1 MEKKAITL
9 RTTINATIQKVWSY
23 FTQPAYIQ
31 QWNFASTEWHCPMAT
46 NDLRKGGSFSY
57 TMAAKDG
64 TKSFDFK
71 GIYDEVKTNKYL
83 IYTLEDGRKV
93 EVTFLANGE
102 QTEMIEIFEAEISN
116 DLEMQRAAWQAI
128 LNNFKAL
135 AEAK

>member
-9 RTTINATIQKVWSY
+9 RTTINASIQKVWSY
-23 FTQPAYIQ
+23 FTQPEYIQ
-31 QWNFASTEWHCPMAT
+31 KWNFAAADWHCPAAT
-46 NDLRKGGSFSY
+46 IDLRKGGRFSY

-64 TKSFDFK
+64 TMSFDFN

-83 IYTLEDGRKV
+83 IYTLDDGRKV

-116 DLEMQRAAWQAI
+116 DLEIQRAGWQAI
-128 LNNFKAL
+128 LNNFKSV
-135 AEAK
+135 AETK

>member
-1 MEKKAITL
+1 
-9 RTTINATIQKVWSY
+9 
-23 FTQPAYIQ
+23 
-31 QWNFASTEWHCPMAT
+31 MAT

-116 DLEMQRAAWQAI
+116 DLEMQRAGWQAI